1 MISFLLGFVIALVL
15 AILPAALFLRT
26 RAKRPSADEIARD
39 RLEELSRLTGGL
51 AHEIKNPLSTIMV
64 NLKLICEDLDAAGSD
79 DAARQLR
86 KIRVVQKETQR
97 LHQILDDFLR
107 YIGKPELNLARCDIN
122 RLIGEMADFYSPQAQ
137 TNDITIRR
145 GLADGPIFCDVD
157 SDLLKQ
163 VILNLFINAQQAM
176 PDGGELIIRTSADSQ
191 NAFIEVSDTGRGIA
205 PDKLDK
211 VFQAY
216 YTSKSDGTGL
226 GLSTAAKIVK
236 AHKGTISVDSQMSRG
251 TSFTIA
257 LPIAL

>member
-1 MISFLLGFVIALVL
+1 MIHFLLGFVIALVL
-15 AILPAALFLRT
+15 AILPTALFLRS
-26 RAKRPSADEIARD
+26 RAKRPPTDEIARD

-79 DAARQLR
+79 DATRQLR
-86 KIRVVQKETQR
+86 KIRVVQKETDR

-107 YIGKPELNLARCDIN
+107 YIGKPELNLTRCDIN

-137 TNDITIRR
+137 THNITIRR
-145 GLADGPIFCDVD
+145 GLAERPIFCNIDL
-157 SDLLKQ
+157 DLLKQ

-191 NAFIEVSDTGRGIA
+191 NASIEISDTGQGIA

-211 VFQAY
+211 IFQAY
-216 YTSKSDGTGL
+216 YTSKSAGTGL

-236 AHKGTISVDSQMSRG
+236 AHKGTVSVDSQVSRG